1 MRYKPYRTKLYD
13 DQSGMVSI
21 IVAMLIMFLL
31 TLTVLAM
38 SHNANREQRQALD
51 RQLSSE
57 AFYAAESGIGDTIDY
72 IRQTPGANV
81 EKLTDCGP
89 LSPAYSNQI
98 DGELVKYSC
107 ILYDK
112 HPTTLD
118 YGKIDTDKAE
128 MIPLQSAT
136 GLKTLIINWQQAD
149 GSGNVSGCPTHVA
162 GDTFKPAATW
172 SVDCSAG
179 MLRQELISL
188 QDLNRDALINNDS
201 IVYIFPQNAA
211 TAPGLLGTN
220 GYGALGPANQGSVVR
235 GSCSNPPAAD
245 IHFAKPKLCY
255 YQTTNI
261 NLAANQRM
269 YLRLRSIYKAN
280 TVSIAGIDA
289 SGNPVKF
296 ENAQIVIDST
306 GKANDVLKRLQVRVP
321 VQTEYATDDFGIHT
335 ADDVCKLLGVYP
347 NFGQSLAP
355 CLLN

>member
-188 QDLNRDALINNDS
+188 QGICHRRLWNS
-201 IVYIFPQNAA
+201 
-211 TAPGLLGTN
+211 
-220 GYGALGPANQGSVVR
+220 YG
-235 GSCSNPPAAD
+235 
-245 IHFAKPKLCY
+245 
-255 YQTTNI
+255 
-261 NLAANQRM
+261 
-269 YLRLRSIYKAN
+269 
-280 TVSIAGIDA
+280 
-289 SGNPVKF
+289 
-296 ENAQIVIDST
+296 
-306 GKANDVLKRLQVRVP
+306 
-321 VQTEYATDDFGIHT
+321 
-335 ADDVCKLLGVYP
+335 
-347 NFGQSLAP
+347 
-355 CLLN
+355 